1 MSTIASPRDPSAPLN
16 RRMNSTQAMTTP
28 TSSTRPSLDLPPSAS
43 GSPNLSAATTPTG
56 ATTKRANRAALREY
70 YNLKKAAAAAAL
82 AAGTATPPTL
92 EITDPLGDSSSS
104 ETWQHHLTHQTHTDA
119 STMASSELDT
129 PSFDAEAYI
138 AHTLASSSLAALLR
152 TYTRVLGE
160 MRALDAEKKALV
172 YDNYSKLISATET
185 IRRMRTTMDPLSPM
199 ASTLDLVIGKVYEQA
214 SGIREELRGALGAR
228 DGEAGGDE
236 DRRRARR
243 RTRELAREVV
253 LVPGRIRRLV
263 REGRE
268 EEARRAWEM
277 PRRLLVR
284 WKERGVGGEDVGLLI
299 EEGDAALRGEEE
311 EERSVVADQG
321 GAGT

>member
-1 MSTIASPRDPSAPLN
+1 MSTIASPRDPSAPLP
-16 RRMNSTQAMTTP
+16 RRMNSTQAVTTP
-28 TSSTRPSLDLPPSAS
+28 TSSTRPSLDLPPSGS

-56 ATTKRANRAALREY
+56 STTITKRANRAALREY

-82 AAGTATPPTL
+82 AASGATPPTL
-92 EITDPLGDSSSS
+92 EITDPLGDSSHPS
-104 ETWQHHLTHQTHTDA
+104 ETWQHHLAHQTHTDA
-119 STMASSELDT
+119 STMAASELDA
-129 PSFDAEAYI
+129 PDFDADGYI
-138 AHTLASSSLAALLR
+138 ATTLASSSLAALLR

-228 DGEAGGDE
+228 EGDGDG
-236 DRRRARR
+236 RRR

-253 LVPGRIRRLV
+253 LVPGRVRRLV
-263 REGRE
+263 REGRHK
-268 EEARRAWEM
+268 EARRAWEM

-311 EERSVVADQG
+311 EEEERSIVGDDR